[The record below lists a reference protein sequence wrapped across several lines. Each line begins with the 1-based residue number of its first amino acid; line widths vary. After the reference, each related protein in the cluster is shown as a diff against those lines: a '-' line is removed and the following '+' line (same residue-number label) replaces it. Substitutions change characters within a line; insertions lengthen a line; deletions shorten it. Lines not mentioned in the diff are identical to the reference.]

1 MPELPDVPAIGEQ
14 VSGYVMT
21 NWYGLFAPRGVP
33 AHVVARLAAELPKAR
48 SDPALTQR
56 AAGVGMTMLL
66 TPADVLRARM
76 AAEVPRW
83 KQLIAELGLKV
94 E

>member
-1 MPELPDVPAIGEQ
+1 
-14 VSGYVMT
+14 
-21 NWYGLFAPRGVP
+21 
-33 AHVVARLAAELPKAR
+33 
-48 SDPALTQR
+48 
-56 AAGVGMTMLL
+56 MTMIL

-83 KQLIAELGLKV
+83 RQLVPELGLKL